1 MNRHSAVSRSK
12 GVMILSSATTF
23 SAVSVFLVFMAAFA
37 AAAAVAAVSAVT
49 AMNNTFNIMW
59 SPFSAV
65 DLSFVLT
72 VTTV

>member
-1 MNRHSAVSRSK
+1 
-12 GVMILSSATTF
+12 MILSSATTD
-23 SAVSVFLVFMAAFA
+23 SAVSVFLVSIAAFA

-59 SPFSAV
+59 SPFGALDS
-65 DLSFVLT
+65 SFVLT